1 MTERLH
7 FTSLKAL
14 ERLPP
19 AVEIEQETLGGFQ
32 EVAPAPSAVFSLFL
46 GAVLH
51 RPGRTHLIPGLGLL
65 SFPAL
70 GKIVAWP
77 TFIQAFGLNVIPK
90 S

>member
-1 MTERLH
+1 MEQ
-7 FTSLKAL
+7 
-14 ERLPP
+14 LPP
-19 AVEIEQETLGGFQ
+19 AVEIEQETLRGFQ
-32 EVAPAPSAVFSLFL
+32 EVASAPSAVFSLFL

-70 GKIVAWP
+70 GKILAWT
-77 TFIQAFGLNVIPK
+77 TFIQASGFNVIPM